1 MDRILKCDAPIQIV
15 KLANFLGVIL
25 GQKTQIKSIL
35 SCFVYGSTSA
45 TSLANLDPSYNQD
58 PRLSLE
64 RFLEILYVETLE
76 SYKKSVEISYICNI
90 SSN

>member
-15 KLANFLGVIL
+15 KLAKFLGVIL
-25 GQKTQIKSIL
+25 GQKIQIKSIL
-35 SCFVYGSTSA
+35 SYFVYGSTSA

-58 PRLSLE
+58 PRLGLE